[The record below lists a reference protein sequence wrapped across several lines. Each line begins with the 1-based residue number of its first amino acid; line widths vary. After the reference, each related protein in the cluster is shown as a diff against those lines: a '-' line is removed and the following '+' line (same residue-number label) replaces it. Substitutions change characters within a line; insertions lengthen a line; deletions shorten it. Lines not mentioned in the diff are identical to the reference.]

1 METDELLVK
10 QILSGDKNAF
20 GTLVQKYGSSVY
32 GLAYHLVR
40 NFADAQDLTERALI
54 TAYERLFQLKDPS
67 RFAGWLRKITMN
79 ICRMHLRKKKNRV
92 VSIEEVDERKLVSPR
107 SSVKEDL
114 IAKEKKDL
122 VTKAMASLSEQ
133 SHLTLTLHYLDGM
146 SYEEIAS
153 FLGVTRS
160 AVDSRLQRA
169 RKKLREEVLKMTEQE
184 FKEHRLPAD
193 FSDKV
198 ITQLLEKPK
207 PLEIPGHPIRK
218 IWEIA
223 KKTLSD
229 YTVVEPGPE
238 IESLKDNYP
247 SLGEM
252 VNESEEIFRV
262 DEERMLRSHTTTTL
276 LNQLPKIKPLAKLI
290 TAGRCFRKDKEDAT
304 HYPIFHQIEG
314 LRLDKAVPETEL
326 KETVKRLVQGIL
338 GNVKVRFR
346 TYSWPFIDTGWVVEI
361 KTNEKWLEIAGMGIY
376 EKKILKTAGHDP
388 KRVSAFGFGLGI
400 ERLAMVKYGIEDIK
414 TFWQE

>member
-10 QILSGDKNAF
+10 RALSGDKNSF
-20 GTLVQKYGSSVY
+20 GQLVQKYGSAVY
-32 GLAYHLVR
+32 GLAYHLVG
-40 NFADAQDLTERALI
+40 NFTDAQDFTQKAFI
-54 TAYERLFQLKDPS
+54 TAYEKLSQLKDPS
-67 RFAGWLRKITMN
+67 KFAGWLRKITMN
-79 ICRMHLRKKKNRV
+79 ICRMHLRKKKNRLI
-92 VSIEEVDERKLVSPR
+92 SIEQIDERKLVSPEL
-107 SSVKEDL
+107 SVKENL

-184 FKEHRLPAD
+184 FKEHKLPAD
-193 FSDKV
+193 FSVKV
-198 ITQLLEKPK
+198 ISQLLEKPK

-218 IWEIA
+218 VWEIA

-229 YTVVEPGPE
+229 YTVVDPGSE

-252 VNESEEIFRV
+252 VNECEEIFRV
-262 DEERMLRSHTTTTL
+262 DEERMLRYQTTTTL
-276 LNQLPKIKPLAKLI
+276 LNQLPKIKPPAKLL
-290 TAGRCFRKDKEDAT
+290 TAGRAFRKNKEDTT
-304 HYPIFHQIEG
+304 HYPVFHQIEG
-314 LRLDKAVPETEL
+314 LRLDKNPLENEA
-326 KETVKRLVQGIL
+326 KETMKRLVQGIL
-338 GNVKVRFR
+338 GNVEIRFR
-346 TYSWPFIDTGWVVEI
+346 SCSWPFIDAGWVAEI
-361 KTNEKWLEIAGMGIY
+361 KTTGRWLEIAGMGMY
-376 EKKILKTAGHDP
+376 KKKIIGASGHDS
-388 KRVSAFGFGLGI
+388 KRISGFGFGLGI
-400 ERLAMVKYGIEDIK
+400 ERLAMIKYGIEDIK
-414 TFWQE
+414 TFWKE